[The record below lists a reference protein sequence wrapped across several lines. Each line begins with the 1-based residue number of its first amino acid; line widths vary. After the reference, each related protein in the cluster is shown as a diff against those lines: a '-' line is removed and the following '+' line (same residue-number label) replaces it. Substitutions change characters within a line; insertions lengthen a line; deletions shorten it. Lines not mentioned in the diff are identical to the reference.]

1 MKSII
6 LAAGVGKRI
15 GRKLPK
21 CLTPLPTGKTILENQ
36 IELLKANGLREIIVV
51 VGFKKELIM
60 EYYPQV
66 LYLYNPLFHVTNTS
80 KSLML
85 ALEYSTPDDIIW
97 LNGDVY
103 FEEEVLRRV
112 LAFQGNAVA
121 VNHARCGEEE
131 VKYRTDE
138 KGRIT
143 ALSKTVHPAEGEAV
157 GINKISRSTFPLF
170 LEKLRACGDHDYFE
184 KAMEMSIAEGHDFYA
199 VDISD
204 LKCVE
209 IDFRKDL
216 EMVRKFFKRMG

>member
-1 MKSII
+1 VKVII

-21 CLTPLPTGKTILENQ
+21 CLTPLPSGKTILENQ
-36 IELLKANGLREIIVV
+36 LDLLKANGLREIIVV
-51 VGFKKELIM
+51 VGFKKEVIM

-85 ALEYSTPDDIIW
+85 ALEYLTPDDILW
-97 LNGDVY
+97 LNGDVF

-112 LAFQGNAVA
+112 IVFPGNAVA
-121 VNHARCGEEE
+121 VNHARCGDEE
-131 VKYRTDE
+131 VKFQTDKE
-138 KGRIT
+138 GRII
-143 ALSKTVHPAEGEAV
+143 ALSKTVNPAEGEAI
-157 GINKISRSTFPLF
+157 GINKITRELFPIF
-170 LEKLRACGDHDYFE
+170 LEKLRLCNDHDYFE
-184 KAMEMSIAEGHDFYA
+184 KAMEMTIQEGYSFYP

-216 EMVRKFFKRMG
+216 EAVRKFFK